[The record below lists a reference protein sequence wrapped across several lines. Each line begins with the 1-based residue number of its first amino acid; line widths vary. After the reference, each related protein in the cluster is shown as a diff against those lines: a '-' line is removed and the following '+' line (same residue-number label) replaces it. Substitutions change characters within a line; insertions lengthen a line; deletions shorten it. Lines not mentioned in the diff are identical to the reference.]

1 MVELRIDSEGRQW
14 SIPLTQGSSWRLG
27 RDESCEIRV
36 ADRRVSGQHAEIVRE
51 GDRLILRRTRGQ
63 KPIEID
69 GRAVESAELA
79 SGATF
84 AIGASTFTLIA
95 RLDGMDLIDAPTV
108 LACAFPKTAAL
119 APPSTA
125 PAVPAVSPATA
136 QSSPMRLMGQLISL
150 LARAQDR
157 QALASAVLEM
167 ACQRLNASRALLA
180 RINDPEHIEVIAS
193 RGMPP
198 EADARMLISTTVLKQ
213 IIDERKAVLIGDTA
227 TSITGLGRQESIL
240 RNHIRAVACTP
251 VYDTAQKLVAL
262 LYVDNQDR
270 ASEFSTQDGEL
281 LIWAGQ
287 IYSLLDENLA
297 MRRRLEAEVVRLK
310 LSTRSSM
317 QMVAESPAM
326 VLLLER
332 VKRAAASD
340 AAVLLQG
347 ESGTGKECIARML
360 HELSPGARGRFVA
373 CNCAAIPATLFES
386 EMFGHTR
393 GAFTGAGH
401 DRKGAFQEAEGG
413 TLFLDEIG
421 DLEYSLQTKLL
432 RAIQERSVR
441 PVGADRDV
449 PFSARIVCAANKDL
463 REGFKN
469 RDFREDLYYR
479 IAIVTLTVPP
489 LRERR
494 EDIVPLAR
502 YFTNLLSQGTRALS
516 SAAEDRLR
524 AYAWPG
530 NVRELRSIVE
540 QAVIFSAG
548 QEIHADELNLPSN
561 SNGQIALAPQSMADV
576 ERRHILQV
584 LQSVQGNKSEAARIL
599 GLARSTLK
607 LKLQAFQQT

>member
-1 MVELRIDSEGRQW
+1 
-14 SIPLTQGSSWRLG
+14 
-27 RDESCEIRV
+27 
-36 ADRRVSGQHAEIVRE
+36 
-51 GDRLILRRTRGQ
+51 
-63 KPIEID
+63 
-69 GRAVESAELA
+69 
-79 SGATF
+79 
-84 AIGASTFTLIA
+84 
-95 RLDGMDLIDAPTV
+95 
-108 LACAFPKTAAL
+108 
-119 APPSTA
+119 
-125 PAVPAVSPATA
+125 
-136 QSSPMRLMGQLISL
+136 
-150 LARAQDR
+150 
-157 QALASAVLEM
+157 
-167 ACQRLNASRALLA
+167 
-180 RINDPEHIEVIAS
+180 
-193 RGMPP
+193 
-198 EADARMLISTTVLKQ
+198 
-213 IIDERKAVLIGDTA
+213 
-227 TSITGLGRQESIL
+227 
-240 RNHIRAVACTP
+240 
-251 VYDTAQKLVAL
+251 
-262 LYVDNQDR
+262 
-270 ASEFSTQDGEL
+270 
-281 LIWAGQ
+281 
-287 IYSLLDENLA
+287 
-297 MRRRLEAEVVRLK
+297 
-310 LSTRSSM
+310 
-317 QMVAESPAM
+317 
-326 VLLLER
+326 
-332 VKRAAASD
+332 
-340 AAVLLQG
+340 
-347 ESGTGKECIARML
+347 ML

-449 PFSARIVCAANKDL
+449 PFNARIVCATNKDL

-494 EDIVPLAR
+494 EDIVPLVR

-524 AYAWPG
+524 AYSWPG

-561 SNGQIALAPQSMADV
+561 GNGQIALAPQSMADV